1 MKNKFPFDKPLL
13 AIFAHPDDESFLAGG
28 ALALAAKRTSVKV
41 VIATPGQKGRSH
53 IDYEISD
60 KNLGD
65 LRRRETE
72 EAMKA
77 LGVED
82 YVILDY
88 EDGALDRTDEK
99 EITERLAAIVKDF
112 NPASVL
118 TFGPDGITG
127 HRDHIAIGRFAT
139 KAVKVHGVQV
149 YWLARPRSQQNLVRS
164 RDWAKTKKYYG
175 EIPPV
180 PYDESELTCIDVSDV
195 LEVKKKAIAS
205 HASQGAERYLAPEAG
220 ELIRYEY
227 YCKVKEK
234 CKLMC

>member
-1 MKNKFPFDKPLL
+1 MFSEKLL

-28 ALALAAKRTSVKV
+28 TLALAAKRTDVKV

-65 LRRRETE
+65 LRRRETG

-82 YVILDY
+82 YAILDY

-99 EITERLAAIVKDF
+99 EIAERLAAIMKDF

-139 KAVKVHGVQV
+139 KAAKACGVQV
-149 YWLARPRSQQNLVRS
+149 YWLARPRSQQNPVRN
-164 RDWAKTKKYYG
+164 RDWPKTEKSKKKNGFSTTKKFINERFFFLSG
-175 EIPPV
+175 GPPLPRARCV
-180 PYDESELTCIDVSDV
+180 PSLLSRSCP
-195 LEVKKKAIAS
+195 
-205 HASQGAERYLAPEAG
+205 R
-220 ELIRYEY
+220 
-227 YCKVKEK
+227 CF
-234 CKLMC
+234 C